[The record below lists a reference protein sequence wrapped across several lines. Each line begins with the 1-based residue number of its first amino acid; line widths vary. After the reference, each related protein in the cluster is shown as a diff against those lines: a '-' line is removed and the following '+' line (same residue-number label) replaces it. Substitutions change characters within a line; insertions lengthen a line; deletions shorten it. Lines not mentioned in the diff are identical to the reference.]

1 MEALGVIGQI
11 FCLPQYE
18 SSDIS
23 SIGLLSVR
31 RATSD
36 ARQPPSQHSITQLS
50 IRTVVLNIL
59 FFVRVSHA
67 HLFFSSPSFRRQD
80 PRFSRA
86 GVRRA
91 HHRLPQ
97 PVGRHRDHHHVQTR
111 GVRQANQEGRLC
123 EIPLQRLSDGRHA
136 DRLHVSRPICLH
148 IYLCLYQDRYV
159 SYNTVSHATVFVT

>member
-1 MEALGVIGQI
+1 MDKFSVYHNMSHQI
-11 FCLPQYE
+11 F
-18 SSDIS
+18 
-23 SIGLLSVR
+23 LLSAFYR
-31 RATSD
+31 CD
-36 ARQPPSQHSITQLS
+36 RQHQMHVSLLPSIPLHA
-50 IRTVVLNIL
+50 

-67 HLFFSSPSFRRQD
+67 HSFFSSPSLRLQD

-123 EIPLQRLSDGRHA
+123 EIPLQRLSDGWHA
-136 DRLHVSRPICLH
+136 HRLHVSRPICLH
-148 IYLCLYQDRYV
+148 IYLRLYQDK
-159 SYNTVSHATVFVT
+159 HVFCAVLPTY